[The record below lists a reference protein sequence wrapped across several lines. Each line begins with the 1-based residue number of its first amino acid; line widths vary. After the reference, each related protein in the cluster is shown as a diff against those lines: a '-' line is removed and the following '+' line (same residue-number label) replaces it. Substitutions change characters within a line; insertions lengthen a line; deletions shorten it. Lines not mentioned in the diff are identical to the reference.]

1 MSKTLSKCKYYVQ
14 NTIRK
19 KRIKM
24 KKNFKMERII

>member
-1 MSKTLSKCKYYVQ
+1 MSKTLSKCKYLAH